1 MMNTT
6 DNKEA
11 SQVYKAKVE
20 QRKKLS
26 LIWILPV
33 IVFAALCWIAYD
45 AYAQRG
51 TNITIVFKSGE
62 GLKEG
67 VTPLEY
73 KGLQLG
79 KVTKIDI
86 NDDLQSVK
94 INILLKSEVAKYV
107 ATEKSRFWIQK
118 PTVSLTKISGL
129 STLMSGYKI
138 ELSPMLTGGETFD
151 TIAKKTDIFAKKTHF
166 VGLDEK
172 PEDELDKNGYYIS
185 LIAADKSSIEV
196 GMPVFYSKYQ
206 IGEVISR
213 ELKDRKVLLNV
224 LIYNKYSN
232 LVNKSSK
239 FIMNSAIK
247 VSYGAG
253 GLNVEVGS
261 LYSALVGGITVVTE
275 NKDAGKIDKNQE
287 CQIYDDKD
295 DMLDKTN
302 FSIKFFSADGIGEG
316 TPIIYKGV
324 VVGKLADIILN
335 RDDVLSKAYIYDKY
349 KYLLTKGTKFFIVKA
364 DIGLDGVKNLG
375 TIFKGN
381 YVSLSYANGE
391 FTDKFDAVDYQSA
404 QDSLHNIELTLYADE
419 LGSIGKNSKVYF
431 KNIVIGNVVDY
442 GLADNLS
449 RVKIKIA
456 IDEKYKKLI
465 NDKTL
470 FYNIGS
476 KLVEIKNLNLNVN
489 YNGAESLLNGGIALV
504 DVDANGKFSKQSFK
518 LYSSYKDV
526 EKIKRVS
533 AKGFVIKTYFDN
545 SFNLQKD
552 TPIVYKNQ
560 EIGFVKESSF
570 AENQS
575 VAELFIYEDYK
586 KYITTKSRFYKKAA
600 VNIEASLSG
609 LIFEVSNF
617 SSLLF
622 GAIHL
627 NNDAKAIC
635 EKYEIFASED
645 EMRSAT
651 NSVTIIFKDTE
662 GLKERFSQLTY
673 KGVKIGKVTKIS
685 LNSDKKV
692 VVNAQ
697 IYNDYDAFAKAGTTY
712 YLKKPKISLQ
722 QVENVGASV
731 MPIDIGVIKSDA
743 KEFQSKFVGFDSLS
757 MVERLPSG
765 NIYKVISK
773 HSSSAN
779 VDSPIYYKNIEIGKI
794 NRVDLSNDGSS
805 VVMDCL
811 IYEKY
816 TKLIRKNSTFYDIS
830 GLKVNVSLFSGAK
843 IETNTLA
850 SIAKGGL
857 LVVTPMNYGNKAN
870 VSDKFILEEKAVENW
885 QNISPAIQSD

>member
-1 MMNTT
+1 MTNATE
-6 DNKEA
+6 NKETTQA
-11 SQVYKAKVE
+11 HKANVE
-20 QRKKLS
+20 QIKKLS

-33 IVFAALCWIAYD
+33 VVFAVLCWIAYD

-51 TNITIVFKSGE
+51 TNITVVFKSGE

-86 NDDLQSVK
+86 NDDLKSVK
-94 INILLKSEVAKYV
+94 VNILLKGEVAKYV
-107 ATEKSRFWIQK
+107 ATDKSRFWIQK

-129 STLMSGYKI
+129 GTLIGGYKI
-138 ELSPMLTGGETFD
+138 ELAPMLASDETLD
-151 TIAKKTDIFAKKTHF
+151 AIGKKTETINKKTDFI
-166 VGLDEK
+166 GLDEK
-172 PEDELDKNGYYIS
+172 PEDELEKNGYYVS
-185 LIAADKSSIEV
+185 LAATDKSSIEL

-213 ELKDRKVLLNV
+213 ELKDGKVLLKA
-224 LIYNKYSN
+224 LIYNKYGN

-239 FIMNSAIK
+239 FIMNRAIK

-253 GLNVEVGS
+253 GLSVEVGS
-261 LYSALVGGITVVTE
+261 LYSALVGGITVITE
-275 NKDAGKIDKNQE
+275 SKDAGKIDKNQE

-295 DMLDKTN
+295 DILDKIDIN
-302 FSIKFFSADGIGEG
+302 IKFMSAEGIGVD

-324 VVGKLADIILN
+324 VVGKIADITLN
-335 RDDVLSKAYIYDKY
+335 RDNISSKALIYDKY

-364 DIGLDGVKNLG
+364 DIGLDGVRNLG
-375 TIFKGN
+375 TIIKGN
-381 YVSLSYANGE
+381 YVSLTYANGE
-391 FTDKFDAVDYQSA
+391 FADKFDAIDYQEA
-404 QDSLHNIELTLYADE
+404 QNALHNVELTLYADE

-431 KNIVIGNVVDY
+431 KNIAIGNVVDY

-470 FYNIGS
+470 FYNISS

-489 YNGAESLLNGGIALV
+489 YSGAESLLNGGIALV
-504 DVDANGKFSKQSFK
+504 DVDTNSGFSKKSFK

-533 AKGFVIKTYFDN
+533 AKGFVIKAYFDN

-552 TPIVYKNQ
+552 MPIIYKNQ

-570 AENQS
+570 AENRS
-575 VAELFIYEDYK
+575 AVELFVYEDYK
-586 KYITTKSRFYKKAA
+586 KYITAKSRFYKKAA
-600 VNIEASLSG
+600 VNLEASLG
-609 LIFEVSNF
+609 GILFEMDNF

-627 NNDAKAIC
+627 SNDAKAVC

-645 EMRSAT
+645 EMKNSSS
-651 NSVTIIFKDTE
+651 SVTILFKDTE

-673 KGVKIGKVTKIS
+673 KGVNIGKVTKIS
-685 LNSDKKV
+685 LSPDKKV
-692 VVNAQ
+692 VVSVQ
-697 IYNDYDAFAKAGTTY
+697 IYNDYDAFAKIGTIY

-722 QVENVGASV
+722 QVENAGASV
-731 MPIDIGVIKSDA
+731 LPVDIGVIKSDA
-743 KEFQSKFVGFDSLS
+743 KEFQSRFVGLDSLS

-773 HSSSAN
+773 HASSAS
-779 VDSPIYYKNIEIGKI
+779 VDSPIYYKNIEIGKV
-794 NRVDLSNDGSS
+794 NRVDLSSDGSS

-830 GLKVNVSLFSGAK
+830 GLKLNFSLFSGAK

-857 LVVTPMNYGNKAN
+857 LVVTPMDYGNKAN
-870 VSDKFILEEKAVENW
+870 VGDKFILEEKAAENW
-885 QNISPAIQSD
+885 QNSSPAIESD